1 MRLARLARSPHLFAL
16 ITLASVAGSLLPTEA
31 SALWPPPETATAEDM
46 AEGKYWPNDP
56 GYGYSKDDDGQW
68 NYYSFIPTPSGSVM
82 PRPEET
88 ASGMSIDLAWRLSIG
103 DERVRI
109 AITDSGIKWDEA
121 DLIEQVWL
129 NAKELASHKPLHADD
144 SPCGGAGDLAGFD
157 CNGDGVLTVSD
168 YAETASLKP
177 DASGNNPKGDK
188 NNNGRLD
195 GGDLI
200 LNFSDGI
207 DDDGNGYVDDI
218 AGWDFMKNDND
229 PYDDTRYG
237 HGTGEARDSVSQAN
251 NGMGEAGGCP
261 KCRFI
266 PMRVGDSFI
275 ADVNNFAKAVVYATD
290 NGAKVV
296 QCALGTLN
304 MNRFTQAALDYA
316 YQSGVLVV
324 TSMADENS
332 RHHNMPAAANH
343 TLPVHA
349 IQYDGSSATRST
361 TYFSYHPCSNFGGQ
375 NFLSASGTGCSSE
388 ATGELSGISGLLYS
402 ASLEYNVTPPLL
414 PAEAQN
420 ILFMTADDIDVPE
433 SREPGSLYKWSH
445 EGFDQRFGYG
455 RVNANRALEAIR
467 DGKIPPAVDVTSP
480 RWFTVLY
487 KDHAEGPVPIEG
499 TISATRA
506 TSFDY
511 VVEWA
516 PGVQPL
522 DADFKVFKQE
532 TNVPATTVIGGAA
545 GPIAELDVR
554 TITTTH
560 PRDIDSPYGEND
572 YTITV
577 RVRAVAHYGGMKGDV
592 PGEMRRT
599 YYVHSDPSLAKG
611 FPLFV
616 GDSGEGSPKM
626 ADIDGDKVRE
636 LIYPTSGG
644 DLHVIKLAANG
655 PVELEGFPF
664 RTNLEDGLADPA
676 PSATTPIYL
685 KAPAYSSKKVDPS
698 LGRESIVNAPAIA
711 DLNGDGSP
719 EIVISTFA
727 GSIYVID
734 SKGKLLPGWPRRLPE
749 VPSCPLDPTAPPP
762 AGPCMS
768 TEVRTARGAFASPVL
783 ADMNGDQKLDIIQ
796 AAFDGKVYVFDASG
810 ADVEGWPVELH
821 YTGEHSEE
829 PQKNRILTTPAV
841 ADFNGDG
848 IPEVL
853 VGSSEHLGSG
863 GQAGAVYLLDGRGV
877 KATGGPVLPGWP
889 VSMTSFEIFPLVAEG
904 VPNSGVI
911 GRFDDN
917 VLASVVHGNASL
929 PLILPSDPGPQP
941 TLTGTPANALPVR
954 EDPDE
959 PGKVVRGVSP
969 SSVFGPYTK
978 AVTPNTMLPL
988 FSQPSLGDID
998 QDGTPDVIAAGGSL
1012 NLAINLQSQ
1021 SNTGLQGDH
1030 LVAVWSGKTGAMMP
1044 GSPFV
1049 VEDFLFFNSQAVA
1062 DLNGDDY
1069 PEVITGSA
1077 GYYLHAFDGCGR
1089 EPKGFPKFTG
1099 QWIIPTPAVGD
1110 LDGDGKL
1117 EVAVGT
1123 RSGWLYVWH
1132 TEGRNDSI
1140 IEWESYHHD
1149 NRNTGNLE
1157 TALDQGGKKK
1167 ASEPLVADMCKPAA
1181 VVTGNL
1187 HPGGGC
1193 ECSAAGGGDSR
1204 NKGAAGLVVGLVAML
1219 AARRRRSLR
1228 LRG

>member
-1 MRLARLARSPHLFAL
+1 MRRARLAHFPHLLALFAL
-16 ITLASVAGSLLPTEA
+16 AAVAGSPA
-31 SALWPPPETATAEDM
+31 PADAQWPPPETATAEDM
-46 AEGKYWPNDP
+46 ATPKYWPNDP
-56 GYGYSKDDDGQW
+56 GYGYSEDDDGQW
-68 NYYSFIPTPSGSVM
+68 NYYSFIPTPSGSAM
-82 PRPEET
+82 PRPEEK
-88 ASGMSIDLAWRLSIG
+88 ASGMSIDLAWRLSTG
-103 DERVRI
+103 DQRVRI
-109 AITDSGIKWDEA
+109 AITDSGIEWDNA

-129 NAKELASHKPLHADD
+129 NNKELAAHKPLHADD
-144 SPCGGAGDLAGFD
+144 SPCGGDGDLAGFD

-177 DASGNNPKGDK
+177 DANGNSPKGDK
-188 NNNGRLD
+188 NANGRLD
-195 GGDLI
+195 AGDLI

-237 HGTGEARDSVSQAN
+237 HGTGEARDSVSQAD
-251 NGMGEAGGCP
+251 NGIGDAGGCP

-266 PMRVGDSFI
+266 PMRTGDSFI
-275 ADVNNFAKAVVYATD
+275 TDVNMFAKAVVYATD

-304 MNRFTQAALDYA
+304 MNRFTQSALDYA
-316 YQSGVLVV
+316 YHNGVLVI

-349 IQYDGSSATRST
+349 IQYDGNSATRSS
-361 TYFSYHPCSNFGGQ
+361 TYFSFHPCSNFGGQ
-375 NFLSASGTGCSSE
+375 NLLSASGTGCSSE
-388 ATGELSGISGLLYS
+388 ATGELSGIAGLLYS
-402 ASLEYNVTPPLL
+402 ASLKYNVTPPLL
-414 PAEAQN
+414 PGEAQN

-433 SREPGSLYKWSH
+433 SRMEGALYKWSH

-455 RVNANRALEAIR
+455 RVNANRALEAVR
-467 DGKIPPAVDVTSP
+467 DGKIPPAIDVTSP
-480 RWFTVLY
+480 HWFTVLY
-487 KDHAEGPVPIEG
+487 KDKVEGPVPIEG
-499 TISATRA
+499 TISAARA

-522 DADFKVFKQE
+522 DGDFKVFKEE
-532 TNVPATTVIGGAA
+532 TNVPASTIIGGSA
-545 GPIAELDVR
+545 GPLASLDIR
-554 TITTTH
+554 TIDPKH

-572 YTITV
+572 FTITV
-577 RVRAVAHYGGMKGDV
+577 RVRAVAHYGGQKGDV

-599 YYVHSDPSLAKG
+599 YYVYSDPSLAKG

-626 ADIDGDKVRE
+626 ADIDGDGGRE

-644 DLHVIKLAANG
+644 ALHVIKLTANG
-655 PVELEGFPF
+655 PVALEGFPF
-664 RTNLEDGLADPA
+664 RTNLDDGLADPA
-676 PSATTPIYL
+676 PSPTTPVYL
-685 KAPAYSSKKVDPS
+685 TAPAYASKKVDPDI
-698 LGRESIVNAPAIA
+698 GRESIVNAPAIA
-711 DLNGDGSP
+711 DLDGDGSQ
-719 EIVISTFA
+719 EIVVSTFP
-727 GSIYVID
+727 GSVYAID
-734 SKGKLLPGWPRRLPE
+734 AKGKLLPGWPKRLPE
-749 VPSCPLDPTAPPP
+749 VPSCPLDPEATPP

-783 ADMNGDQKLDIIQ
+783 ADMNGDKKLDIIQ
-796 AAFDGKVYVFDASG
+796 AAFDGKIYVFDQAG
-810 ADVEGWPVELH
+810 ADIEGWPVELH
-821 YTGEHSEE
+821 YTGAHSQE
-829 PQKNRILTTPAV
+829 PKRNRILTTPAV

-848 IPEVL
+848 IPELL
-853 VGSSEHLGSG
+853 VGSNERLGSG
-863 GQAGAVYLLDGRGV
+863 GQAGAAYLLDGRGT
-877 KATGGPVLPGWP
+877 KASGGPVLSGWP
-889 VSMTSFEIFPLVAEG
+889 VSMTSFELFPLVAEG
-904 VPNSGVI
+904 VPNSGII
-911 GRFDDN
+911 GRFDG
-917 VLASVVHGNASL
+917 VLAGVIHGNATS
-929 PLILPSDPGPQP
+929 PLILPSDPGPQA
-941 TLTGTPANALPVR
+941 TLTGTPSNALPQR

-959 PGKVVRGVSP
+959 PGKIVKGVEP
-969 SSVFGPYTK
+969 SSVFGLYSK

-988 FSQPSLGDID
+988 FAQPSLGDID

-1049 VEDFLFFNSQAVA
+1049 IEDFSFFNSQAVA

-1077 GYYLHAFDGCGR
+1077 GYFLHAFDGCGR
-1089 EPKGFPKFTG
+1089 EPAGFPKFTG

-1110 LDGDGKL
+1110 LDGDSKL

-1123 RSGWLYVWH
+1123 RNGWLYVWH
-1132 TEGRNDSI
+1132 TEGRTDSI
-1140 IEWESYHHD
+1140 IDWESYHHD
-1149 NRNTGNLE
+1149 NRNTGNIE
-1157 TALDQGGKKK
+1157 TALEQGSPRK
-1167 ASEPLVADMCKPAA
+1167 ASKPLDAEMCK
-1181 VVTGNL
+1181 VVPLDLGNL
-1187 HPGGGC
+1187 RPGGGC
-1193 ECSAAGGGDSR
+1193 ECEAAGGGDSQ
-1204 NKGAAGLVVGLVAML
+1204 NEGAAGLIVGLAAML
-1219 AARRRRSLR
+1219 AGRRRRA
-1228 LRG
+1228 G